1 VTNLGRQWLP
11 FALYPAAIIPLLG
24 IHLWATSGVSPFAAV
39 RGMAVAIILGVAIAA
54 VGAALMRDRHRG
66 GLAALLISMA
76 VVAGGRAG
84 IVPLVAVC
92 LGLLLFERYGPVHLR
107 VRWDWIARMASRG
120 TVIFALAV
128 AIEVVQMGRVGDAV
142 TAFQREGP
150 FHQPTTAQAPPEAPD
165 VFVVLLDGYA
175 RADILRDRFGF
186 TSTPLTD
193 GLRERGFDV
202 ASKSHSNYLIT
213 NLSLSSF
220 LNYAPL
226 DAVPA
231 IRPLLDHPSDPEGP
245 PVNRATSGAAVLD
258 AFRTI
263 GYETVAVSSGFEQ
276 PALRGADRFIDTG
289 QINEFEIQMLRPS
302 ILAPLAAA
310 IDPDVFSGQQ
320 RARIEGIFESV
331 EELAAERGQRPRFV
345 FAHVPSPHAP
355 WVVNADGS
363 PRVAS
368 DLSTV
373 YSDTPE
379 TTGLTREEIVAGYA
393 GQVSYLDQRALATV
407 DAILAGAERPPVILV
422 ISDHGSS
429 LDVTVENAETRLRNL
444 VAVYTPGHPG
454 IYPDDA
460 TLVNLFPTLFKA
472 YFGVELGRSP
482 DTLFTQGPNGL
493 FDPVPITAVGE
504 PR

>member
-1 VTNLGRQWLP
+1 VTNLGRRWLP
-11 FALYPAAIIPLLG
+11 FALYPAAIIPLAGL
-24 IHLWATSGVSPFAAV
+24 HLWATSGVSPFAAV
-39 RGMAVAIILGVAIAA
+39 RGMTVAIILGLAIAA
-54 VGAALMRDRHRG
+54 VGAALMRDRDRG
-66 GLAALLISMA
+66 GLAALLISLA
-76 VVAGGRAG
+76 VLAGGRAG

-107 VRWDWIARMASRG
+107 VRWEWIGRMASRG

-150 FHQPTTAQAPPEAPD
+150 FHRPTTAQAPPEAPD

-175 RADILRDRFGF
+175 RADILRDRYGF

-202 ASKSHSNYLIT
+202 ASKSHSNYLVT

-220 LNYAPL
+220 LNYASL

-231 IRPLLDHPSDPEGP
+231 IRPLLDHPGDPEGP

-263 GYETVAVSSGFEQ
+263 GYETIAVSSGFEQ
-276 PALRGADRFIDTG
+276 PALRGSDRFIDTG
-289 QINEFEIQMLRPS
+289 QINEFEIQLLRPS
-302 ILAPLAAA
+302 ILAPLAAT

-320 RARIEGIFESV
+320 RARIEDIFESV
-331 EELAAERGQRPRFV
+331 ERLAAEREQRPKFV

-355 WVVNADGS
+355 WVVHADGS
-363 PRVAS
+363 PRAS
-368 DLSTV
+368 DLTTL

-379 TTGLTREEIVAGYA
+379 TTGLTRDEIVAGYA
-393 GQVSYLDQRALATV
+393 GQVSYLDRRALATV
-407 DAILAGAERPPVILV
+407 DAILAGAKRPPVILV

-429 LDVTVENAETRLRNL
+429 LDVTVANAESRLRNL
-444 VAVYTPGHPG
+444 IAVYTPGHPG
-454 IYPDDA
+454 LYPDDA
-460 TLVNLFPTLFKA
+460 TLVNLFPTLFDA
-472 YFGVELGRSP
+472 YFGVELPRSP
-482 DTLFTQGPNGL
+482 DTLFTQGPRGL
-493 FDPVPITAVGE
+493 FDPISISAGDVP
-504 PR
+504 